1 MARKAGAG
9 KSLEKSEK
17 HGVEAASK
25 VTKRRAIPSR
35 NHLGCRDLQAA
46 IPGLRDALPTKVP
59 PATGRVADARFRAI
73 QRRLTHGRARYKIVP
88 VNGSGLFWI
97 WII

>member
-17 HGVEAASK
+17 RGVEAASK
-25 VTKRRAIPSR
+25 VTKRRAIPGR

-46 IPGLRDALPTKVP
+46 IPDFATLCQPKYSQRPVAL
-59 PATGRVADARFRAI
+59 
-73 QRRLTHGRARYKIVP
+73 LTHVP
-88 VNGSGLFWI
+88 HIFRK
-97 WII
+97 